1 VLEAMRVLGL
11 FAKQP
16 VPGQVKTRLASESS
30 PAWACQVA
38 EALLG
43 DCLDRFAKVNAQR
56 FVAMGSDSA
65 EAYFEAAAGG
75 RYQLISQGQG
85 DLGERMARFIKHHL
99 SLGAG
104 EVVIVGTDSPTVPVS
119 YVEQAFAEL
128 EHRQVVIGPATD
140 GGYYLLGCA
149 RQLPPIF
156 DGITWSSPSVLAQTM
171 DRLQSA
177 ACQPALLPP
186 WYDVD
191 TLADWQMLAGH
202 VAALRL
208 AGVDPGVPRTEKLL
222 QERSLQ
228 WPK

>member
-1 VLEAMRVLGL
+1 MRVLGL
-11 FAKQP
+11 FAKRP
-16 VPGQVKTRLASESS
+16 VPGQVKTRLAAESS

-43 DCLDRFAKVNAQR
+43 DCLDRFAEVNAER
-56 FVAMGSDSA
+56 FVAMGSASD
-65 EAYFEAAAGG
+65 EAYFKAAAGG
-75 RYQLISQGQG
+75 RYKLVSQGPG

-99 SLGAG
+99 SCSA
-104 EVVIVGTDSPTVPVS
+104 EAVVILGTDSPTVPVS
-119 YVEQAFAEL
+119 YVERAFAEL
-128 EHRQVVIGPATD
+128 LHRQVVIGPATD

-149 RQLPPIF
+149 RLLPPIF
-156 DGITWSSPSVLAQTM
+156 DGINWSSPSVLAQTM

-177 ACQPALLPP
+177 GSQPALLPP

-208 AGVDPGVPRTEKLL
+208 AGVDPGAPRTEKLF

-228 WPK
+228 WPE